1 MASTRHELDLDL
13 PRDPAAGAFAR
24 RRLREQLGSVL
35 GARRVSELVIIVT
48 ELVTNAV
55 EHGRGAIRLR
65 LRVDAG
71 AVTGE
76 VIDDGGGFEH
86 EVRARGARDISG
98 RGLLIVEAL
107 TSGWGI
113 HEGTTHVWFEM
124 PLVGPAPGLTEPR
137 LGPHDGPTAST
148 TSPPPTEHGPT
159 ASAA

>member
-1 MASTRHELDLDL
+1 MPAKLHLNLPHDASAASTARRATEH
-13 PRDPAAGAFAR
+13 RFAGALSSR
-24 RRLREQLGSVL
+24 RRGDVALV
-35 GARRVSELVIIVT
+35 VSELVN
-48 ELVTNAV
+48 NAV
-55 EHGRGAIRLR
+55 VHGEGDIVVKLQVDGDVLR
-65 LRVDAG
+65 
-71 AVTGE
+71 GE

-137 LGPHDGPTAST
+137 LGPHERPDGLDDIATAD
-148 TSPPPTEHGPT
+148 
-159 ASAA
+159 

>member
-1 MASTRHELDLDL
+1 MPAELHLSLPHDASAASTARRATEH
-13 PRDPAAGAFAR
+13 RFAGALTPR
-24 RRLREQLGSVL
+24 RRGDVALV
-35 GARRVSELVIIVT
+35 VSELVN
-48 ELVTNAV
+48 NAV
-55 EHGRGAIRLR
+55 VHGEGDIVVKLQLDGDVLR
-65 LRVDAG
+65 
-71 AVTGE
+71 GE

-137 LGPHDGPTAST
+137 LGPHERPNGLDDIATAD
-148 TSPPPTEHGPT
+148 
-159 ASAA
+159 